1 MRLHTATK
9 LQQQQQQQQAQLFSP
24 LSSLPVLHS
33 PTLQPSSP
41 RSPQDPPSSTCSQQ
55 APTPHSHPHSA
66 LATVPPRQHI
76 GSTTAACSMDPGSG
90 SDQPGPQQPTQQG
103 HKPPP
108 PAAPFSPFEVAA
120 AVLAQFESLPKSGK
134 PQPHEYTVL
143 AGIALTLP
151 PAPQLPPAA
160 GQPPPPAAAAAG
172 GAAPPGQLTPQ
183 QAQHASMQQPQR
195 EQQLPP
201 LVVALGTGTKC
212 LPASKRDPSG
222 RAVNDCHAEAACRR
236 ALLRWL
242 YCEAAEAVRHHRLG
256 QRDGTAVLQVRPRRP
271 PNCVPPS
278 AGSSVEETLPQPLP
292 LTLPEE
298 AGAAAQG
305 LPAWELAV
313 RPGVQLHMYVS
324 QPPCGDASILEGL
337 GGSSGGLAA
346 GGRGACGCSSPGG
359 AAAAGTALAAAQLAG
374 HAGDRPSVGQHA
386 AGSGQSGLAAAPT
399 AGAAAVLGRTGAKP
413 IKRPRL
419 SQAAEQGSSSSAPP
433 DAAALQLLPLAQPE
447 EQPAQQLL
455 QQQQHPP
462 AVNHGE
468 QGRRGEAPPAARG
481 AAPAPGA
488 PAVAASAP
496 SLPPHVPQ
504 SHEVESYAEAQA
516 AGVVRRKPGRGE
528 ATLSMSC
535 SDKLARW
542 RLLGLQVRARTGRLV
557 GGMHVL
563 AWPVET
569 GVVANDVVLLG
580 CWVSTLG
587 VGG

>member
-1 MRLHTATK
+1 
-9 LQQQQQQQQAQLFSP
+9 
-24 LSSLPVLHS
+24 
-33 PTLQPSSP
+33 
-41 RSPQDPPSSTCSQQ
+41 
-55 APTPHSHPHSA
+55 
-66 LATVPPRQHI
+66 
-76 GSTTAACSMDPGSG
+76 MDPGSG
-90 SDQPGPQQPTQQG
+90 SNQPGPQQPAQQG
-103 HKPPP
+103 HEPPP
-108 PAAPFSPFEVAA
+108 PAAPCFPLDVAA
-120 AVLAQFESLPKSGK
+120 AVLAQFESLPKTGK

-151 PAPQLPPAA
+151 PAPQLPAAA
-160 GQPPPPAAAAAG
+160 GQPQPAAAVG
-172 GAAPPGQLTPQ
+172 GVALPGQLTPQ
-183 QAQHASMQQPQR
+183 QAQHTAQQQPQR

-201 LVVALGTGTKC
+201 LVVVALGTGTKC
-212 LPASKRDPSG
+212 LAASKRDPSG

-242 YCEAAEAVRHHRLG
+242 YCEAAEAVRQQRMG

-292 LTLPEE
+292 LALPKV
-298 AGAAAQG
+298 AAAEKG

-359 AAAAGTALAAAQLAG
+359 TAAAGTALATAQLAG

-386 AGSGQSGLAAAPT
+386 AGSGQSGLAAVPA

-419 SQAAEQGSSSSAPP
+419 SQAAEQRSSSSAPP

-447 EQPAQQLL
+447 APPAQQLL
-455 QQQQHPP
+455 QQQHPP

-468 QGRRGEAPPAARG
+468 QGRRGEAPPAAPG

-488 PAVAASAP
+488 PAAAASAP

-580 CWVSTLG
+580 CWVSNLG